1 MDTEYFEY
9 PGMPG
14 RRYFRCDPLRA
25 SISVESCAVRWK
37 AANEKDDDACATCR
51 QCSVGAKHAGVGDSN
66 GAVLCGAHIC
76 ARCHR
81 PASRL
86 IFGQICVS
94 CYNRS
99 RERAIGRNAKGTA
112 PVKLPPLYRRIL
124 TYRCGPAVVT
134 SARVS
139 LDLNELIVG
148 AFRDSRKRVEVAFT
162 APMPDA
168 FRQGRLW

>member
-1 MDTEYFEY
+1 MDAEYFEY

-25 SISVESCAVRWK
+25 SLSVESCATRWR
-37 AANEKDDDACATCR
+37 AANEQDNDDCATCR
-51 QCSVGAKHAGVGDSN
+51 QCQTGARHAGVGDSN
-66 GAVLCGAHIC
+66 DSILCGCSVC

-112 PVKLPPLYRRIL
+112 PVKLPPLYRRTL
-124 TYRCGPAVVT
+124 RYRNGPVIVT
-134 SARVS
+134 ACRISV
-139 LDLNELIVG
+139 DLNELIVS
-148 AFRDSRKRVEVAFT
+148 AFRDSRKKVEVAFT
-162 APMPDA
+162 APLPDVI
-168 FRQGRLW
+168 RQGCLW